1 MRYVQAGLLSVALL
15 GVAGCQTDMQIR
27 NLNKNGAYAENMWR
41 TEGFSFESDTRQV
54 ILNFDRP
61 PVEDVVDSDTYIAY
75 ISIPLHPIHGLQFN
89 NPSFGVG
96 WSDVSMSFS
105 GIFDPTPEKIPYG
118 QRVRVVP
125 DDIFENTG
133 EIEEITTGEGRDW
146 SMVDPRYQAYAAAL
160 RDHLYQ
166 IDFAGAVDEHER
178 TAAAPATPP
187 AAAGVPLIREND

>member
-1 MRYVQAGLLSVALL
+1 MRYVHAGLLSVALL

-27 NLNKNGAYAENMWR
+27 NLNRNGAYAENMWR
-41 TEGFSFESDTRQV
+41 TEGFSFEYDTRQV
-54 ILNFDRP
+54 VLNFDRP

-105 GIFDPTPEKIPYG
+105 GIFDPTPDKIPYG
-118 QRVRVVP
+118 QRVKVVP

-133 EIEEITTGEGRDW
+133 EIEEITSGRGEW
-146 SMVDPRYQAYAAAL
+146 TAVDPRYQAYAETL
-160 RDHLYQ
+160 RESLYNL
-166 IDFAGAVDEHER
+166 DFAG
-178 TAAAPATPP
+178 TSAAAPSKPISTE
-187 AAAGVPLIREND
+187 LTD